1 MAKSISVTVTGNAA
15 PLRKE
20 LKGATQDLSNFGKA
34 QKQISSLAAVG
45 YAAAASSVF
54 NFGKQVVQAALQDQK
69 SQALLREAI
78 SKTTTATD
86 AATASAES
94 FVKELMFSSLTA
106 DDELRPALATLTRAT
121 GDVTRA
127 QTLLALS
134 TEIATATGKDLA
146 SVSLAVAK
154 ASLGSTTALG
164 KLGVP
169 LSAAAKESGNFALAF
184 EELNAQFSGSN
195 AAALDTAAG
204 KIENL
209 SLRFD
214 ELKESIGVILLP
226 SVGQATDGLTDLA
239 KATDESASIGD
250 RLGNIFSGAAKIFDL
265 TDLTDEIGDFGVGL
279 TKSGLRALGFG
290 KDTEKAAEGVA
301 ILNDNLSEFKDED
314 FVSIFPAFGEAIKAA
329 RKRLEEID
337 EAQQKANDKFKA
349 LGETLRGTLKTA
361 LTDARNK
368 LQEAKDAMNAFADA
382 TASAITGNISIG
394 EALSDASNGEK
405 EYADALKRRAEAYKK
420 LDIASATGDLNGYL
434 TALEDIKTTEQEVTD
449 TQKARKSPG
458 QLFADQIA
466 KAKKFAT
473 DLKTLISAPFNLSE
487 AGLSQL
493 INLGIDSG
501 SQVASE
507 LVAGTGSL
515 SVGAINEGLAGV
527 GAVAGELGTTA
538 GSIFRGGAV
547 TAAQGAVDPLA
558 RASITNS
565 NNSYVI
571 NITAGVGDPVEIGK
585 QVRNVLKDYDARF
598 GTVLVSAG
606 NKKARK

>member
-1 MAKSISVTVTGNAA
+1 MAKAISVVVTGNAA

-20 LKGATQDLSNFGKA
+20 LKGATQELSNFGKA
-34 QKQISSLAAVG
+34 QKSISSFAAIG
-45 YAAAASSVF
+45 YATAATSVF

-209 SLRFD
+209 SLRFE

-226 SVGQATDGLTDLA
+226 QVGKATDGLTELS
-239 KATDESASIGD
+239 KATDESASIGS
-250 RLGNIFSGAAKIFDL
+250 RLGNIFSGASKIFDV
-265 TDLTDEIGDFGVGL
+265 TNLTDEIAEFGLSL
-279 TKSGLRALGFG
+279 TKSGIRALGFG
-290 KDTEKAAEGVA
+290 KDAEEAADGVA
-301 ILNDNLSEFKDED
+301 ILNDNLGEFKDEEY
-314 FVSIFPAFGEAIKAA
+314 VSVFSKFGEALKSA
-329 RKRLEEID
+329 RKRFEEID
-337 EAQQKANDKFKA
+337 EAQKKANDKFKA
-349 LGETLRGTLKTA
+349 LGETLKGALNTA

-368 LQEAKDAMNAFADA
+368 LQAAKDEMNAFGDA
-382 TASAITGNISIG
+382 TASAITGNVSIA
-394 EALSDASNGEK
+394 EAISDATNNEK
-405 EYADALKRRAEAYKK
+405 DYKDALVARTKAYENLNMTK
-420 LDIASATGDLNGYL
+420 AAGDLAGYSA
-434 TALEDIKTTEQEVTD
+434 ALEEVAKTEQAVATAQNNKK
-449 TQKARKSPG
+449 TPG

-466 KAKKFAT
+466 TAKKFAN
-473 DLKTLISAPFNLSE
+473 DLKTLISAPFNLGQ

-493 INLGIDSG
+493 LNLGINSG
-501 SQVASE
+501 SQVAAE
-507 LVAGTGSL
+507 LIAGTGSL
-515 SVGAINEGLAGV
+515 TVGGINESLSS
-527 GAVAGELGTTA
+527 LGTTA
-538 GSIFRGGAV
+538 GQLGATAGSIFMGAPV
-547 TAAQGAVDPLA
+547 DAAQGTVDRLG
-558 RASITNS
+558 RASVTTT
-565 NNSYVI
+565 NNSYS
-571 NITAGVGDPVEIGK
+571 ITITSGVGDEVEIGK
-585 QVRNVLKDYDARF
+585 SVVKYLQAYDKKFNGIKIKTTRN
-598 GTVLVSAG
+598 
-606 NKKARK
+606 

>member
-20 LKGATQDLSNFGKA
+20 LKGATQELSNFGKA
-34 QKQISSLAAVG
+34 QKSISSLAAIG
-45 YAAAASSVF
+45 YATAASSVF

-146 SVSLAVAK
+146 SVSMAVAK

-169 LSAAAKESGNFALAF
+169 LSDAAKESGNFALAF
-184 EELNAQFSGSN
+184 EELNKQFTGSN

-209 SLRFD
+209 SLRFE

-226 SVGQATDGLTDLA
+226 QVGKATDGLTELS
-239 KATDESASIGD
+239 KATDESASIGS
-250 RLGNIFSGAAKIFDL
+250 RLGNIFSGAAKIFDV
-265 TDLTDEIGDFGVGL
+265 TDLTDEIAEFGLSL
-279 TKSGLRALGFG
+279 TKSGVRALGFG
-290 KDTEKAAEGVA
+290 KDAEEAADGVA
-301 ILNDNLSEFKDED
+301 ILNDNLGEFKDEEY
-314 FVSIFPAFGEAIKAA
+314 VSVFSKFGEALKSA

-337 EAQQKANDKFKA
+337 EAQKKANDKFKA
-349 LGETLRGTLKTA
+349 LGDTLKGALNTA

-368 LQEAKDAMNAFADA
+368 LQAAKDEMKAFADA
-382 TASAITGNISIG
+382 TSSAISGNISIG
-394 EALSDASNGEK
+394 NALSGASDGESAYT
-405 EYADALKRRAEAYKK
+405 EALKRRADAYRALNISK
-420 LDIASATGDLNGYL
+420 ATGDIAGY
-434 TALEDIKTTEQEVTD
+434 TRALDEVAEAEGAVTSA
-449 TQKARKSPG
+449 QSARRSPG

-473 DLKTLISAPFNLSE
+473 DLKTLISPPFSLSE

-501 SQVASE
+501 SQVAAE

-515 SVGAINEGLAGV
+515 SVGAINEGLASV
-527 GAVAGELGTTA
+527 GAVAGQLGTSA

-547 TAAQGAVDPLA
+547 GAAQADVDRLG
-558 RASITNS
+558 RASVTTT
-565 NNSYVI
+565 NNSYS
-571 NITAGVGDPVEIGK
+571 ITISAGVGDEVEIGK
-585 QVRNVLKDYDARF
+585 QVVKYLQAYD
-598 GTVLVSAG
+598 
-606 NKKARK
+606 KKFSGIPIKVKK

>member
-1 MAKSISVTVTGNAA
+1 MAKAISVVVTGNAA

-20 LKGATQDLSNFGKA
+20 LKGATQELSNFGKA
-34 QKQISSLAAVG
+34 QKSISSFAAIG
-45 YAAAASSVF
+45 YATAATSVF
-54 NFGKQVVQAALQDQK
+54 NFGKQVVQAALEDQK
-69 SQALLREAI
+69 SQALLRAAI

-146 SVSLAVAK
+146 SVSMAVAK

-209 SLRFD
+209 SLRFG

-226 SVGQATDGLTDLA
+226 QVTKATDGLTELS

-250 RLGNIFSGAAKIFDL
+250 RLGNIFSGAAKIFDV
-265 TDLTDEIGDFGVGL
+265 TNLTDEIAEFGVSL
-279 TKSGLRALGFG
+279 TKSGVRALGFG
-290 KDTEKAAEGVA
+290 KDAEKAADGVA
-301 ILNDNLSEFKDED
+301 ILNNNLGEFKDED

-337 EAQQKANDKFKA
+337 ETQKKANDKFKA
-349 LGETLRGTLKTA
+349 LGDTLKGVLNTA

-368 LQEAKDAMNAFADA
+368 LQAAKDEMNAFGDA
-382 TASAITGNISIG
+382 TASAITGNVSI
-394 EALSDASNGEK
+394 ADAISDATNNEK
-405 EYADALKRRAEAYKK
+405 DYKDALVARTKAYENLNMTK
-420 LDIASATGDLNGYL
+420 AAGDLAGYSA
-434 TALEDIKTTEQEVTD
+434 ALEEVAKTEQAVATAQ
-449 TQKARKSPG
+449 TKKKTPG

-466 KAKKFAT
+466 TAKKFAN
-473 DLKTLISAPFNLSE
+473 DLKTLISAPFNLGQ

-493 INLGIDSG
+493 LNLGIDSG
-501 SQVASE
+501 SQVAAE
-507 LVAGTGSL
+507 LIAGTGSL
-515 SVGAINEGLAGV
+515 TVGGINESLSSLGATAGQL
-527 GAVAGELGTTA
+527 GATA
-538 GSIFRGGAV
+538 GSIFMGAPV
-547 TAAQGAVDPLA
+547 DAAQGTVDRLS
-558 RASITNS
+558 RAGITTTNNVYNISITS
-565 NNSYVI
+565 
-571 NITAGVGDPVEIGK
+571 GVGDEVEIGK
-585 QVRNVLKDYDARF
+585 SVVKYLQAYDKKFNGIKIKTTRN
-598 GTVLVSAG
+598 
-606 NKKARK
+606 

>member
-34 QKQISSLAAVG
+34 QKSISSFAAIG
-45 YAAAASSVF
+45 YATAATSVF
-54 NFGKQVVQAALQDQK
+54 NFGKQVVQAALEDQK

-146 SVSLAVAK
+146 SVSMAVAK

-169 LSAAAKESGNFALAF
+169 LSDAAKESGNFALAF
-184 EELNAQFSGSN
+184 EELNKQFTGSN

-209 SLRFD
+209 SLRFE

-226 SVGQATDGLTDLA
+226 QVGKATDGLTELS
-239 KATDESASIGD
+239 KATDESASIGS
-250 RLGNIFSGAAKIFDL
+250 RLGNIFSGAAKIFDV
-265 TDLTDEIGDFGVGL
+265 TDLTDEIAEFGLSL
-279 TKSGLRALGFG
+279 TKSGVRALGFG
-290 KDTEKAAEGVA
+290 KDAEEAADGVA
-301 ILNDNLSEFKDED
+301 ILNDNLGEFKDEEY
-314 FVSIFPAFGEAIKAA
+314 VSVFSKFGEALKSA

-337 EAQQKANDKFKA
+337 EAQKKANDKFKA
-349 LGETLRGTLKTA
+349 LGDTLKGALNTA

-368 LQEAKDAMNAFADA
+368 LQAAKDEMNNFADA
-382 TASAITGNISIG
+382 TSSAISGNLSIG
-394 EALSDASNGEK
+394 NALSGASDGENAYT
-405 EYADALKRRAEAYKK
+405 EALKRRADAYRALNISK
-420 LDIASATGDLNGYL
+420 ATGDIAGY
-434 TALEDIKTTEQEVTD
+434 TRALDEVAEAEGAVTSA
-449 TQKARKSPG
+449 QSARRSPG

-473 DLKTLISAPFNLSE
+473 DLKTLISPPFSLSE

-501 SQVASE
+501 SQVAAE

-515 SVGAINEGLAGV
+515 SVGAINEGLASV
-527 GAVAGELGTTA
+527 GAVAGQLGTSA

-547 TAAQGAVDPLA
+547 GAAQADVDRLG
-558 RASITNS
+558 RASVTNN
-565 NNSYVI
+565 NNSYS
-571 NITAGVGDPVEIGK
+571 ITITSGVGDEVEIGK
-585 QVRNVLKDYDARF
+585 SVVKYLQAYD
-598 GTVLVSAG
+598 
-606 NKKARK
+606 KKFSGIPIKVKK